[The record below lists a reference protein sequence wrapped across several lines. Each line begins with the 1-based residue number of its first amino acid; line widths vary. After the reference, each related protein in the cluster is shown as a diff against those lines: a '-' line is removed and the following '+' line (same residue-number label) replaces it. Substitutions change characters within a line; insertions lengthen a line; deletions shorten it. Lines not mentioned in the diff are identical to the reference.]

1 MADTSYDDGF
11 RVPKR
16 RGKKKKE
23 GQNPRFISKNKSSP
37 SEVLANQISPEILE
51 LPLKCDS
58 YTLEA
63 VIKWKYGLQ
72 LK

>member
-1 MADTSYDDGF
+1 MADTPSDGGF
-11 RVPKR
+11 RAPKR
-16 RGKKKKE
+16 RGKKNKE
-23 GQNPRFISKNKSSP
+23 GQNSRFISNNKSSP

-63 VIKWKYGLQ
+63 VLKWKYELQ
-72 LK
+72 SQ